1 MNKLTDFIVNTHYN
15 VLPQE
20 LVDLAKLAIIDT
32 VGVTL
37 AGWKEPAVEG
47 VKKVYFH
54 GNGHF
59 GSSSLWGEQRRVPA
73 ETAAIINGTASH
85 VLDFDDAAP
94 SVIIHP
100 SAPVL
105 SAAIPVAEELNKSGK
120 QVITA
125 YVIGTEVMLQIGK
138 IVDLTHYQLGWHS
151 TATLGTIGAAAAC
164 SYLYDLTKEESMNA
178 IAIACSMASGLQKN
192 FGTMTKSFHVGL
204 AASQGV
210 QAASLAKNGFTGNRD
225 IFGGRGFLHAFNG
238 GNNLDELLEKAEF
251 GKPYELLET
260 GLTVKKFPCC
270 YATHR
275 FIHGLLALKSA
286 HNLHLEDIQEISL
299 IAPPGGLMPLISSRP
314 ITGLQGKFSAE
325 FTALTAIKDGYVK
338 LSSFETDHVLRAEIQ
353 EKLPSMKVTQ
363 MAGATKTSQ
372 EIEEIPV
379 EIKITKID
387 GRIYE
392 KSVPYAPGS
401 KINPLSD
408 QELREKWRDCLSH
421 FNNRV
426 ENRSD
431 SLVVNSNILYDEALQ
446 IEGYKKFGDLISK
459 LQLDFEQLEKLR

>member
-1 MNKLTDFIVNTHYN
+1 MNKLTDFIVNTHYK

-20 LVDLAKLAIIDT
+20 LVDIAKLAIIDT

-54 GNGHF
+54 GNGHS
-59 GSSSLWGEQRRVPA
+59 GSSSLWGEQLKVPA

-105 SAAIPVAEELNKSGK
+105 SAAIPVAEQLNKSGE

-138 IVDLTHYQLGWHS
+138 IVDLKHYQLGWHS

-178 IAIACSMASGLQKN
+178 IAIACSMAGGLQKN

-225 IFGGRGFLHAFNG
+225 IFGVRGFLHAFNG
-238 GNNLDELLEKAEF
+238 GDNVDELLEKAEF

-275 FIHGLLALKSA
+275 FIHGVLALRAA
-286 HNLHLEDIQEISL
+286 HNFQLEDIQEISL
-299 IAPPGGLMPLISSRP
+299 VAPPGGLMPLVSSRP
-314 ITGLQGKFSAE
+314 VTGLQGKFSAE
-325 FTALTAIKDGYVK
+325 YTALTAIKDGYVK
-338 LSSFETDHVLRAEIQ
+338 LSSFENDQVLRPEIQ
-353 EKLPSMKVTQ
+353 EKLPSMNVSQ

-379 EIKITKID
+379 EIKITLID
-387 GRIYE
+387 GNIYE
-392 KSVPYAPGS
+392 KNVPYAPGS
-401 KINPLSD
+401 QINPLTD
-408 QELREKWRDCLSH
+408 QELRQKWKDCLSQY
-421 FNNRV
+421 NKTV
-426 ENRSD
+426 DNRSE
-431 SLVVNSNILYDEALQ
+431 SLVANSNIYYDEALK
-446 IEGYKKFGDLISK
+446 IEAYEKFGDWISK
-459 LQLDFEQLEKLR
+459 IQVDFEQLVKA